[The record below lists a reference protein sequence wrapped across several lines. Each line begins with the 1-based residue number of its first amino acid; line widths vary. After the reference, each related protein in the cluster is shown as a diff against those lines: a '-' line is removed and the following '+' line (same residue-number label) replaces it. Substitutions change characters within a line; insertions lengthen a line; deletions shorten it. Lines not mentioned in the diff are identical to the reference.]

1 MRYIEALLETY
12 YHDLQIGYSSSF
24 ITIQRT
30 TLSHKK
36 LSHIFKVTIILYRLC
51 QNWSA
56 MIQAQ
61 MKVNCCQ
68 THYDVTSVPEI
79 VVELQLPLLGKVNTL
94 TNLTLYMRY
103 NTLVHEYKSRN
114 HNSHTSYFK
123 RR

>member
-1 MRYIEALLETY
+1 MRYIKALLETY

-36 LSHIFKVTIILYRLC
+36 LLHIFKVTIILYRLC

-61 MKVNCCQ
+61 MKVNCRQ

-103 NTLVHEYKSRN
+103 NTLVQGI
-114 HNSHTSYFK
+114 
-123 RR
+123 